1 MLKLSRETEYG
12 LRGLLS
18 LAHQPDGQVVQLGQI
33 AGAERLPKSF
43 LAKTFQKLGTAG
55 LVRSHRGQRRG
66 YTLARPATAIRLREI
81 LEVINGRE
89 VLGRCALWGSCPC
102 HPDQPCLLHSRWA
115 GLRQEMERVFDETT
129 LADLAESSGVVAFP
143 GPKVSGP
150 VPVGGEAEAGEGSRP

>member
-18 LAHQPDGQVVQLGQI
+18 LAHLPDGRIVQLGRI
-33 AGAERLPKSF
+33 AEAERLPKSF

-66 YTLARPATAIRLREI
+66 YTLARPAAAIRLREI

-89 VLGRCALWGSCPC
+89 VFGRCALCGSRPC
-102 HPDQPCLLHSRWA
+102 NPERPCLLHSRWA
-115 GLRQEMERVFDETT
+115 KLRQEMERVFEATT
-129 LADLAESSGVVAFP
+129 LADLAQDDRGAPPEG
-143 GPKVSGP
+143 
-150 VPVGGEAEAGEGSRP
+150 AGW